1 MDIKFNEE
9 RFWSLAKELFAIPS
23 PTGYTTKVINFLK
36 EECKKR
42 NLECERINNG
52 NLIIEMKGR
61 TDYIL
66 GISAHV
72 DTLGAIVKS
81 INSDGTLKFSVLGGP
96 ILPTYDGEY
105 CSIIT
110 RDEKIYTG
118 TFLSNS
124 PAVHVYSDAR
134 TLPRTDE
141 FMHVRID
148 EVVHNKEDVLKL
160 GITNGSF
167 LALDPK
173 TTVTDSKFIKS
184 RFLDDKIS
192 VAIVFA
198 LIDYLIEEKITPKY
212 NLKFIISTH
221 EEMGFGTSYIPHVDA
236 MLAVDMGCIG
246 KDLECTEYDVSICA
260 KDGAGPY
267 NFEMTNKL
275 IELAKENNL
284 KYVVDIYTYY
294 SSDVSAAL
302 KGGNNIKGALIGPGV
317 HASHGMER
325 THLEGIL
332 NTLKLLIAYVK

>member
-1 MDIKFNEE
+1 MEIKFNEE
-9 RFWSLAKELFAIPS
+9 RFWEFSKKLFAIPS
-23 PTGYTTKVINFLK
+23 PTGFTTNFMNFLK

-52 NLIIEMKGR
+52 NLIIELKGKS
-61 TDYIL
+61 DYTL
-66 GISAHV
+66 GLSAHV
-72 DTLGAIVKS
+72 DTLGAIVKT
-81 INSDGTLKFSVLGGP
+81 INNDGTLKFSVLGGP

-105 CSIIT
+105 CYIIT
-110 RDEKIYTG
+110 REGKTYTG

-141 FMHVRID
+141 NMHIRID
-148 EVVHNKEDVLKL
+148 EVVKNKEDVLKL
-160 GITNGSF
+160 GITNGAF
-167 LALDPK
+167 VALDPK

-192 VAIVFA
+192 VAILFS
-198 LIDYLIEEKITPKY
+198 LIDYLKENNITPRY
-212 NLKFIISTH
+212 TLKFIISTH
-221 EEMGFGTSYIPHVDA
+221 EEMGFGTSYVPEMDE

-267 NFEMTNKL
+267 NYEMTNKL
-275 IELAKENNL
+275 IDLAKENNL

-302 KGGNNIKGALIGPGV
+302 KAGNNIKGALIGPGV

-325 THLEGIL
+325 THLDGIL

>member
-1 MDIKFNEE
+1 MEIKFNEE
-9 RFWSLAKELFAIPS
+9 RFWKFSKDLFSIPS
-23 PTGYTTKVINFLK
+23 PTGYTTKAINFLK

-42 NLECERINNG
+42 NLKCERINNG
-52 NLIIEMKGR
+52 NLIIDFKGQ
-61 TDYIL
+61 TDYTL

-110 RDEKIYTG
+110 RDEKVYTG

-141 FMHVRID
+141 NMHVRID
-148 EVVHNKEDVLKL
+148 EVVSSKEDVIKL

-198 LIDYLIEEKITPKY
+198 LIDYLIEEIVTPKY

-221 EEMGFGTSYIPHVDA
+221 EEMGFGTSYIPKVDE

-275 IELAKENNL
+275 IELAKANNL

>member
-9 RFWSLAKELFAIPS
+9 RFWTFAKELFAIPS
-23 PTGYTTKVINFLK
+23 PTGYTTKAVNFLK

-61 TDYIL
+61 TDYTL

-148 EVVHNKEDVLKL
+148 EIVHNKEDVLKL

-221 EEMGFGTSYIPHVDA
+221 EEMGFGTSYIPHVDEL
-236 MLAVDMGCIG
+236 LAVDMGCIG